1 MRKYNRSL
9 QKALSISSTILGSL
23 VLFGGTGYF
32 LSKKFNNDLW
42 LLLIIVGAIVGLY
55 ELYKQINKWFLYLI

>member
-23 VLFGGTGYF
+23 VLLGGTGYF

-55 ELYKQINKWFLYLI
+55 ELYKQINK

>member
-1 MRKYNRSL
+1 MSKYNRSL

-23 VLFGGTGYF
+23 VLMGGVGYF

-42 LLLIIVGAIVGLY
+42 LLLIILGAVIGLY
-55 ELYKQINKWFLYLI
+55 ELYKQIRR

>member
-23 VLFGGTGYF
+23 GLLGGTGYF